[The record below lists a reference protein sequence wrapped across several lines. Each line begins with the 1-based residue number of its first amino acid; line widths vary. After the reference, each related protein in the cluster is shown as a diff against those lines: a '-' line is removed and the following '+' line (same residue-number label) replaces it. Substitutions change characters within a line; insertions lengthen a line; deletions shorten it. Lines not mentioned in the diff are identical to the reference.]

1 MKIVIIGGSFAGIRA
16 AQLLN
21 EACPQAEIYLIEK
34 QNEIGFIPSS
44 FHLLLTKQIVDKKQ
58 SHWITKERLEE
69 TSRINVL
76 TQKSAIGLV
85 ENEVLLYNGEKVPFD
100 QLIIATGSAQSFK
113 RLDEAEAQHIYSV
126 KSGTNFTE
134 LETVLAQADKVAVVG
149 GGQVGVELAEDLT
162 TLGKKVDL
170 YESRNQILFR
180 YLDEQM
186 TEPILNEMTKSGIQ
200 LFLNEQVQVLA
211 DKNGA
216 ILESEKRKARYDV
229 VLLANHTRP
238 DNRLWAETI
247 KLNDDGTIW
256 VDDYLRTSRKDVYAI
271 GDAIQVTFRPTQEKM
286 YVSLVN
292 NAIRTAQ
299 VVSQTISG
307 KPTKDVGT
315 YRPVG
320 NKWFGHFVGSVG
332 LTESERFFYARKVR
346 KINQEHR
353 VSLTNNEK
361 ISLQLLVDQET
372 DQLIGA
378 QLQSKS
384 SVFRLLDLLTI
395 AIEQQWTLQQLEAHE
410 LFFQPEYRTPETILT
425 EMSGSSYED

>member
-85 ENEVLLYNGEKVPFD
+85 ENEVLLDNGEKVPFD

-320 NKWFGHFVGSVG
+320 NK
-332 LTESERFFYARKVR
+332 
-346 KINQEHR
+346 
-353 VSLTNNEK
+353 
-361 ISLQLLVDQET
+361 
-372 DQLIGA
+372 
-378 QLQSKS
+378 
-384 SVFRLLDLLTI
+384 
-395 AIEQQWTLQQLEAHE
+395 
-410 LFFQPEYRTPETILT
+410 
-425 EMSGSSYED
+425 